1 MMTENGKI
9 KQPAKMTHDYL
20 FRVLLEDPGR
30 AATLLREYLPPALS
44 ARMIDE
50 PPKLLDGTY
59 VDENSRMTQSDR
71 LFEVRLTDGPP
82 VMIYTLVEHKSV
94 PEYSTPLQLLGYLVR
109 IWTRYAEGKAAKLS
123 ALPVIVPLVF
133 YHGRKSWTVPQT
145 FGEMV
150 QSDADT
156 AAFVP
161 SFRYDLHDLGVGPH
175 QKLSSDA
182 PVRAVLTALRYVQ
195 RNDEVTVGVLTA
207 LLRDLPDG
215 TDLERIVFRYIVEKY
230 EVSQPVFTAALDTAK
245 DDGGKA
251 LMGTIAETWKK
262 EGEAK
267 GLAAGK
273 ILGREKGLAAG
284 KAEGLAEGQARG
296 LAKGISEGEARGEA
310 KSLMRLLVKR
320 FGPLPEAVVSQIAA
334 GSIEELDRWVD
345 RVLDAPTLEAIFGE
359 RRDH

>member
-1 MMTENGKI
+1 
-9 KQPAKMTHDYL
+9 MTHDYL

-82 VMIYTLVEHKSV
+82 VMIYTLVEHKSA

-262 EGEAK
+262 EGRAEGKAE
-267 GLAAGK
+267 GLAAGEA
-273 ILGREKGLAAG
+273 LGREKGLAAG
-284 KAEGLAEGQARG
+284 EVLGREKGLAE
-296 LAKGISEGEARGEA
+296 GISEGEARGEA

-334 GSIEELDRWVD
+334 GSIEELDRWF
-345 RVLDAPTLEAIFGE
+345 DAAITAFSVEAVFGE

>member
-1 MMTENGKI
+1 MLHKAVI
-9 KQPAKMTHDYL
+9 SH
-20 FRVLLEDPGR
+20 V
-30 AATLLREYLPPALS
+30 
-44 ARMIDE
+44 ID
-50 PPKLLDGTY
+50 
-59 VDENSRMTQSDR
+59 M
-71 LFEVRLTDGPP
+71 
-82 VMIYTLVEHKSV
+82 
-94 PEYSTPLQLLGYLVR
+94 
-109 IWTRYAEGKAAKLS
+109 
-123 ALPVIVPLVF
+123 
-133 YHGRKSWTVPQT
+133 
-145 FGEMV
+145 
-150 QSDADT
+150 
-156 AAFVP
+156 
-161 SFRYDLHDLGVGPH
+161 
-175 QKLSSDA
+175 
-182 PVRAVLTALRYVQ
+182 
-195 RNDEVTVGVLTA
+195 
-207 LLRDLPDG
+207 PDG

-296 LAKGISEGEARGEA
+296 LAKGIAEGEARGEA

-334 GSIEELDRWVD
+334 GSIEELDRWF
-345 RVLDAPTLEAIFGE
+345 DAAITAFSVEAVFGE

>member
-215 TDLERIVFRYIVEKY
+215 TDCQKHLELSGLCTMAVVRFCFP
-230 EVSQPVFTAALDTAK
+230 PVV
-245 DDGGKA
+245 
-251 LMGTIAETWKK
+251 
-262 EGEAK
+262 
-267 GLAAGK
+267 
-273 ILGREKGLAAG
+273 
-284 KAEGLAEGQARG
+284 
-296 LAKGISEGEARGEA
+296 
-310 KSLMRLLVKR
+310 RLV
-320 FGPLPEAVVSQIAA
+320 EAVHAA
-334 GSIEELDRWVD
+334 CSLTSLISVPSGSYMASFLGPWNT
-345 RVLDAPTLEAIFGE
+345 ANWPFGYSCT
-359 RRDH
+359 RTRALT